1 VTIRRSPT
9 IRRRRLGIELRR
21 LRESAD
27 LTIED
32 VARRLGYSD
41 SKVSRIETGQVT
53 ATPQDVRDMLGLY
66 GITGEQQEALV
77 QVAREAREKGWW
89 QAYSDTLVVPLVG
102 LEVAA
107 TTIRIYEV
115 LVVPGVFQTEAYAQA
130 VIRTMRPDL
139 PPGQLS
145 RWIELRM
152 ARGRSLFNRP
162 DPPAVTAVVDEGVL
176 RRPVGGRDVMRGQLR
191 RLAQMAAHPAVTL
204 HVLPFSAGEHAAM
217 SGPFTLFGFSDP
229 VDPDVVYLEHITSD
243 LYLEDAGEVRRYV
256 RAFDRLCGL
265 ALNPD
270 DSVDLVERLAGRT
283 PRPEPHRGSRATP
296 RG

>member
-1 VTIRRSPT
+1 MTIRRSPT

-32 VARRLGYSD
+32 VARRLGYSV
-41 SKVSRIETGQVT
+41 SKVSRVETGQVT

-66 GITGEQQEALV
+66 GITGEQREALV

-89 QAYSDTLVVPLVG
+89 QAYSDTPVVPLVG
-102 LEVAA
+102 LEAA
-107 TTIRIYEV
+107 AATIRIYEV
-115 LVVPGVFQTEAYAQA
+115 LVVPGVFQTEGYAQA

-145 RWIELRM
+145 RWVELRM

-191 RLAQMAAHPAVTL
+191 QLAAMAAHPAVTL

-217 SGPFTLFGFSDP
+217 SGPFTLFGFADP
-229 VDPDVVYLEHITSD
+229 VDRDVIYLEHTTSD
-243 LYLEDAGEVRRYV
+243 LYLEDAGEVRRYA
-256 RAFDRLCGL
+256 RAFDRLRRL
-265 ALNPD
+265 ALSPE

-283 PRPEPHRGSRATP
+283 RRPEPHRGTRAT
-296 RG
+296 RQG